1 MATRKTTTRMAG
13 VDQAD
18 RQEAAPDPDVAKS
31 LLADLIERSRL
42 YHRSQD
48 YQALLDFTSRL
59 RTFAPF
65 NAFLLH
71 VQKPGLRFAASAHD
85 WQDRFD
91 RTIKEGARPL
101 LILWPFGPVAFV

>member
-18 RQEAAPDPDVAKS
+18 QQEAAPDPDVAKS

-71 VQKPGLRFAASAHD
+71 VHRALR
-85 WQDRFD
+85 
-91 RTIKEGARPL
+91 
-101 LILWPFGPVAFV
+101 